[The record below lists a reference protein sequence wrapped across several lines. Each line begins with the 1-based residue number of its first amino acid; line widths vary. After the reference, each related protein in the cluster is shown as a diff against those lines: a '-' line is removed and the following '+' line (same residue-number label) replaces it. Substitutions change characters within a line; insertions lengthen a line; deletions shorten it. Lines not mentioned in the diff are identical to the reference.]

1 MDSNQRM
8 GGPKFGLVG
17 GTGAGTGRGT
27 MMRMRAGRLEILEN
41 GRFDALIRTIDGG
54 RGVGF
59 EKIRIIRCNDVS
71 LWLFEEE
78 C

>member
-8 GGPKFGLVG
+8 GGPKFGFVG
-17 GTGAGTGRGT
+17 GTGAGT
-27 MMRMRAGRLEILEN
+27 MMRMRAGRLEIFEN
-41 GRFDALIRTIDGG
+41 GRFDALIRMIDGG

-59 EKIRIIRCNDVS
+59 EKIGIVRCNDVS
-71 LWLFEEE
+71 LWLFEDE